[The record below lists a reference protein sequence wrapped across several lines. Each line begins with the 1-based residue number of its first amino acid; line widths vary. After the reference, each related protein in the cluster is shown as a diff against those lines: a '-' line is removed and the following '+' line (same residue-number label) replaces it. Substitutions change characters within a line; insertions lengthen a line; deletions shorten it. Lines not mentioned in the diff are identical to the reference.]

1 MLGNML
7 NDLAKAIRRWTEKK
21 EFFPSV
27 QCLRGFRQV
36 VTQAFTCRKLNW
48 NACKA
53 ISKRRLQ
60 KRAGEDLYIVH
71 NAIPLTR
78 ASTNQQENKQ
88 NKNHKKQNTQKTT
101 KQTKQHKKTGQK
113 ESNVL
118 LRWIPIAACVPSFA
132 QAIIHLDACKWQ
144 LLCHV
149 NAGP

>member
-88 NKNHKKQNTQKTT
+88 NQKPQKAKHTKNNTAKNRTNKRAKGQQCALEVNSDSSLCAILRAGHLTSRRMQMTT
-101 KQTKQHKKTGQK
+101 
-113 ESNVL
+113 S
-118 LRWIPIAACVPSFA
+118 VP
-132 QAIIHLDACKWQ
+132 C
-144 LLCHV
+144 
-149 NAGP
+149 